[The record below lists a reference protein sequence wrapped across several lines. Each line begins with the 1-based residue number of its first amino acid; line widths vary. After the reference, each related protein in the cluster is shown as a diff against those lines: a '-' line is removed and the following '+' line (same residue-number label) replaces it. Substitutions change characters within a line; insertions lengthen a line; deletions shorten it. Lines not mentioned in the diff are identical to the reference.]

1 MGLLTDCHCVDE
13 RRQFHQTRFE
23 PGHFKLVCWK
33 CMYAYASLCICITI
47 LNAIRHESS
56 RYRDSI
62 LFSHE
67 NKAII
72 LYCVYVRWVLYIC
85 SNMYNNK
92 PPEDNTATVWVG
104 LHLPNLCGWLFY
116 KHNICFFN
124 HTVWTWEPRRR
135 YSNCIYNNGNEKR
148 HALIAN
154 SLSPMVTIYSTPLS
168 QQIKHWKVFY
178 EKIHD
183 KISQSECR
191 CSEIAYE
198 LIQVI
203 TYVIQLVWVV
213 NSENKCQC
221 VIFI

>member
-1 MGLLTDCHCVDE
+1 ML
-13 RRQFHQTRFE
+13 
-23 PGHFKLVCWK
+23 K

-104 LHLPNLCGWLFY
+104 LHLPNLFDYFTSIIFAFLTTRFE
-116 KHNICFFN
+116 H
-124 HTVWTWEPRRR
+124 
-135 YSNCIYNNGNEKR
+135 GNQDVDIQ
-148 HALIAN
+148 IAY
-154 SLSPMVTIYSTPLS
+154 TIMGTKNDTPLL
-168 QQIKHWKVFY
+168 
-178 EKIHD
+178 
-183 KISQSECR
+183 R
-191 CSEIAYE
+191 TA
-198 LIQVI
+198 
-203 TYVIQLVWVV
+203 LVQWSLFIRPRWV
-213 NSENKCQC
+213 NRSSIGKC
-221 VIFI
+221 FTRKYMTR